1 MQILLQILS
10 GVALVV
16 WGTDLVKI
24 AAIRLLK
31 VRLYR
36 LLASVAPSR
45 LKSVSAGAFVAVLLQ
60 SSNAASVF
68 ISSFIGR
75 GAITV
80 PAGLFALLG
89 ANVGTALAARFLTL
103 DVGHALPLILILG
116 ISLHLK
122 GKGRALGH
130 AGRVIV
136 GLGIIIFG
144 LKTISG
150 IASSV
155 FDSPQFEYLIAN
167 VPGDRWLFTLI
178 GAILT
183 IVCYSS
189 LAIVALA
196 AELVAHGIL
205 PVDLGIAIV
214 LGANIGTAV
223 SAAIAARP
231 FGEVSKWTSIANL
244 SFRCAS
250 AVFAVTL
257 MDGGGLPG
265 TMLTR
270 TGPDLLIYVH
280 IGFNLVVLLLAA
292 PFVRRIAAAIAE
304 KVSRA
309 VVNDEGAPK
318 YLSTQVGRPD
328 HAIAAATREVLRIS
342 NRVQSM
348 LDNSRTVVATSDGR
362 LAGETADID
371 SDIDQIY
378 TAVRRYLNE
387 VPLSQLS
394 TRDRSRWRNVL
405 LMAINLEHCG
415 DILENSLKKL
425 ESRIKHRDLSFSDMQ
440 RDALLGLYGQLSD
453 LLRLRIYALL
463 HNDERADEAISL
475 WEDVDRSVV
484 SSVDEYLEAMA
495 CADTFDLTADVVYLD
510 LISDLQYVGSLL
522 TGRRSADVD
531 PLSLQMQA

>member
-31 VRLYR
+31 VRLTR
-36 LLASVAPSR
+36 LLANVAPSSI
-45 LKSVSAGAFVAVLLQ
+45 KSASAGAFVAVLLQ

-68 ISSFIGR
+68 ICSFIGK
-75 GAITV
+75 GVLTV
-80 PAGLFALLG
+80 SAGLFALLG
-89 ANVGTALAARFLTL
+89 ANVGTALAARFLTF

-150 IASSV
+150 IASSI
-155 FDSPQFEYLIAN
+155 FDSPQFSYLITSIPN
-167 VPGDRWLFTLI
+167 DRWLFTLF
-178 GAILT
+178 GAVLT

-196 AELVAHGIL
+196 AELVGHGGL
-205 PVDLGIAIV
+205 SVDLGISII

-223 SAAIAARP
+223 SAAMAASS
-231 FGEVSKWTSIANL
+231 FGETSKLASAVNL
-244 SFRCAS
+244 SFRCVS
-250 AVFAVTL
+250 AISATVL
-257 MDGGGLPG
+257 MENFGLPAG
-265 TMLTR
+265 MPKAMR
-270 TGPDLLIYVH
+270 PDLLIYVH
-280 IGFNLVVLLLAA
+280 ICFNLVVLVLAC
-292 PFVRRIAAAIAE
+292 PFVRRIAAGIE
-304 KVSRA
+304 RA
-309 VVNDEGAPK
+309 HRSGAGDEGAPK
-318 YLSTQVGRPD
+318 YLYTEVGRPD

-342 NRVQSM
+342 NRLESM
-348 LDNSRTVVATSDGR
+348 LSNSRTVVANADGR
-362 LAGETADID
+362 LAGETANID

-387 VPLSQLS
+387 VPLGQLS
-394 TRDRSRWRNVL
+394 ARDRSRWRSVL
-405 LMAINLEHCG
+405 LMAINLEHAG

-425 ESRIKHRDLSFSDMQ
+425 ESRIKHRDLLFSEMQ
-440 RDALLGLYGQLSD
+440 CHALLDLYGQLSN
-453 LLRLRIYALL
+453 LLRLRTYALL
-463 HNDERADEAISL
+463 HNDDSAEEVVNL
-475 WEDVDRSVV
+475 WGDVDRSVV
-484 SSVDEYLEAMA
+484 SSVDEYLEAMV
-495 CADTFDLTADVVYLD
+495 CADTFDLSADVVYLD
-510 LISDLQYVGSLL
+510 LISDLQYVGSLF
-522 TGRRSADVD
+522 TGRRPVGED